1 MNLFFTLLRRR
12 AVLFGLLAVLLA
24 AVIAFYCIA
33 FSALDAVQ
41 TQRAAV
47 SGQYTTVGIPKLD
60 IDWQKVLFT
69 RDGGLT
75 ALSQQDTTYPGL
87 ITEDRRVFMTAHVPG
102 CQAVS
107 AYERGFFSEPAA
119 AYDAYAKSLSVLAVR
134 CTSVSEQTLETTEAI
149 AEKTGEDSF
158 TIKGYRTI
166 IAQRFDAA
174 FSLESIVSQFSGYD
188 NIFPPI
194 TDVHIGSGLYLNDGT
209 LPFKEGKTYLVF
221 GCVKPSNLIRVDYDE
236 NGDAIADFMSPGN
249 CFIAPASY
257 ETFSDNFAMYNGAGH
272 DFLFSWQSV
281 EADGINYLQL
291 DESSLPFCAEYE
303 GSVEAFLA
311 SDAGQV
317 WRETILPMCQTNYE
331 SAGVI
336 LTDNLES
343 MFWFNTGD
351 AAIIEGR
358 SFEAPEYANG
368 EDVCL
373 VSATYAMKNG
383 LSVGQELELD
393 LYRSQLTTR
402 TVLMG
407 EITVVQALAN
417 VHEPCKEEHR
427 LGIKKNYRIVG
438 IYSAP
443 EFETGEISFYAD
455 TIFIPKASVPNA
467 ANYEVLGNRLLYS
480 VILENGKADEFEAA
494 LEARDCGGLFA
505 YYDQDYNVLAE
516 TLDVMRGNALRM
528 LWIGSAL
535 FVLVAALFLLLFFR
549 QTADPARKLRLLGVS
564 AKRVRRQRYLAAVLL
579 IALASVLGAAGG
591 AGLYGAVSTR
601 ILSSYVAMRPAA
613 LLVSTAAQAFLLL
626 LAALICT
633 LATANQNLMQCR
645 KQR

>member
-33 FSALDAVQ
+33 FSAIDAVQ

-149 AEKTGEDSF
+149 AEKAGEDSF

-174 FSLESIVSQFSGYD
+174 FSLESIVSQFPGYD

-373 VSATYAMKNG
+373 VSAAYAMKNG
-383 LSVGQELELD
+383 LSVGDSIEMDFYKSTIGTMSLSAKSSFSE
-393 LYRSQLTTR
+393 SQLC
-402 TVLMG
+402 
-407 EITVVQALAN
+407 N
-417 VHEPCKEEHR
+417 VFEPCKEENR
-427 LGIKKNYRIVG
+427 LNIKKNYTIVG
-438 IYSAP
+438 VYSAP
-443 EFETGEISFYAD
+443 EFSISKHAFSAN
-455 TIFIPKASVPNA
+455 TIFIPKSSIPNA
-467 ANYEVLGNRLLYS
+467 SRYEDAWHSLLYS
-480 VILENGKADEFEAA
+480 LILENGKADEFEAA
-494 LEARDCGGLFA
+494 LEARDCGDLFA

-535 FVLVAALFLLLFFR
+535 FVLVVVLFLLLFFR

-564 AKRVRRQRYLAAVLL
+564 AKRVRRQRCLAAVLL

-626 LAALICT
+626 LAALVCT

-645 KQR
+645 K

>member
-60 IDWQKVLFT
+60 IDWRKVLFT

-107 AYERGFFSEPAA
+107 AYERSFFSEPAA

-149 AEKTGEDSF
+149 AEKAGEDSF

-174 FSLESIVSQFSGYD
+174 FSLESIVSQFPGYD

-373 VSATYAMKNG
+373 VSAAYAMKNG
-383 LSVGQELELD
+383 LSVGDSIEMDFYKSTIGTMSLSAKSSFSE
-393 LYRSQLTTR
+393 SQLC
-402 TVLMG
+402 
-407 EITVVQALAN
+407 N
-417 VHEPCKEEHR
+417 VFEPCKEENR
-427 LGIKKNYRIVG
+427 LNIKKNYTIVG
-438 IYSAP
+438 VYSAP
-443 EFETGEISFYAD
+443 EFSISKHAFSAN
-455 TIFIPKASVPNA
+455 TIFIPKSSIPNA
-467 ANYEVLGNRLLYS
+467 SRYEDAWHSLLYS
-480 VILENGKADEFEAA
+480 LILENGKADEFEAA

-564 AKRVRRQRYLAAVLL
+564 AKRVRRQRCLAAVLL

-626 LAALICT
+626 LAALVCT

-645 KQR
+645 K

>member
-1 MNLFFTLLRRR
+1 
-12 AVLFGLLAVLLA
+12 
-24 AVIAFYCIA
+24 
-33 FSALDAVQ
+33 
-41 TQRAAV
+41 
-47 SGQYTTVGIPKLD
+47 
-60 IDWQKVLFT
+60 
-69 RDGGLT
+69 
-75 ALSQQDTTYPGL
+75 
-87 ITEDRRVFMTAHVPG
+87 
-102 CQAVS
+102 
-107 AYERGFFSEPAA
+107 
-119 AYDAYAKSLSVLAVR
+119 
-134 CTSVSEQTLETTEAI
+134 
-149 AEKTGEDSF
+149 
-158 TIKGYRTI
+158 
-166 IAQRFDAA
+166 
-174 FSLESIVSQFSGYD
+174 
-188 NIFPPI
+188 
-194 TDVHIGSGLYLNDGT
+194 
-209 LPFKEGKTYLVF
+209 
-221 GCVKPSNLIRVDYDE
+221 
-236 NGDAIADFMSPGN
+236 
-249 CFIAPASY
+249 
-257 ETFSDNFAMYNGAGH
+257 
-272 DFLFSWQSV
+272 
-281 EADGINYLQL
+281 
-291 DESSLPFCAEYE
+291 
-303 GSVEAFLA
+303 
-311 SDAGQV
+311 
-317 WRETILPMCQTNYE
+317 MCQTNYE

-358 SFEAPEYANG
+358 GFEAPEYANG

-393 LYRSQLTTR
+393 LYRSKLTTR
-402 TVLMG
+402 LVAKEGLFASYK
-407 EITVVQALAN
+407 VAN
-417 VHEPCKEEHR
+417 VHEPCKEENR

-455 TIFIPKASVPNA
+455 TIFVPKASVPNA

-494 LEARDCGGLFA
+494 LEARDCGDLFA

-535 FVLVAALFLLLFFR
+535 FALAAALFLLLFFR

-564 AKRVRRQRYLAAVLL
+564 AKRVRRQRCLAAVLL
-579 IALASVLGAAGG
+579 IALACVLGAAGG

-626 LAALICT
+626 LAALVCT

-645 KQR
+645 K

>member
-60 IDWQKVLFT
+60 IDWRKVLFT

-107 AYERGFFSEPAA
+107 AYERSFFSEPAA

-149 AEKTGEDSF
+149 AEKAGEDSF

-174 FSLESIVSQFSGYD
+174 FSLESIVSQFPGYD

-373 VSATYAMKNG
+373 VSAAYAMKNG
-383 LSVGQELELD
+383 LSVGDSIEMDFYKSTIGTMSLSAKSSFSE
-393 LYRSQLTTR
+393 SQLC
-402 TVLMG
+402 
-407 EITVVQALAN
+407 N
-417 VHEPCKEEHR
+417 VFEPCKEENR
-427 LGIKKNYRIVG
+427 LNIKKNYTIVG
-438 IYSAP
+438 VYSAP
-443 EFETGEISFYAD
+443 EFSISKHAFSAN
-455 TIFIPKASVPNA
+455 TIFIPKSSIPNA
-467 ANYEVLGNRLLYS
+467 SRYEDAWHSLLYS
-480 VILENGKADEFEAA
+480 LILENGKADEFEAA
-494 LEARDCGGLFA
+494 LEARDCGDLFA

-535 FVLVAALFLLLFFR
+535 FALVAALFLLLFFR
-549 QTADPARKLRLLGVS
+549 QTADPAKKLRLLGVS

-626 LAALICT
+626 LAALVCT
-633 LATANQNLMQCR
+633 LATADQNLMQCR
-645 KQR
+645 K

>member
-60 IDWQKVLFT
+60 IDWRKVLFT

-107 AYERGFFSEPAA
+107 AYERSFFSEPAA

-149 AEKTGEDSF
+149 AEKAGEDSF

-174 FSLESIVSQFSGYD
+174 FSLESIVSQFPGYD

-373 VSATYAMKNG
+373 VSAAYAMKNG
-383 LSVGQELELD
+383 LSVGDSIEMDFYKSTIGTMSLSAKSSFSE
-393 LYRSQLTTR
+393 SQLC
-402 TVLMG
+402 
-407 EITVVQALAN
+407 N
-417 VHEPCKEEHR
+417 VFEPCKEENR
-427 LGIKKNYRIVG
+427 LNIKKNYTIVG
-438 IYSAP
+438 VYSAP
-443 EFETGEISFYAD
+443 EFSISKHAFSAN
-455 TIFIPKASVPNA
+455 TIFIPKSSIPNA
-467 ANYEVLGNRLLYS
+467 SRYEDAWHSLLYS
-480 VILENGKADEFEAA
+480 LILENGKADEFEAA

-535 FVLVAALFLLLFFR
+535 FALAAALFLLLFFR

-564 AKRVRRQRYLAAVLL
+564 AKRVRRQRCLAAVLL
-579 IALASVLGAAGG
+579 IALACVLGAAGG
-591 AGLYGAVSTR
+591 AGLYGAVSMR

-626 LAALICT
+626 LAALVCT

-645 KQR
+645 K

>member
-47 SGQYTTVGIPKLD
+47 SGQYTTIGIPTFDYK
-60 IDWQKVLFT
+60 WQKALT
-69 RDGGLT
+69 EDDGGEMKSL
-75 ALSQQDTTYPGL
+75 LLHKTTYPGL

-102 CQAVS
+102 SQAVS
-107 AYERGFFSEPAA
+107 AFERGFLSGPAE
-119 AYDAYAKSLSVLAVR
+119 AYDAYTKSLVVLAVR
-134 CTSVSEQTLETTEAI
+134 CTSSSEACYESSRATLDEETGQI
-149 AEKTGEDSF
+149 TGYKS
-158 TIKGYRTI
+158 YW
-166 IAQRFDAA
+166 QRL
-174 FSLESIVSQFSGYD
+174 FSSKFALESVLSQFPAYED
-188 NIFPPI
+188 VLPPI
-194 TDVHIGSGLYLNDGT
+194 TELSISSSLYPHNGK
-209 LPFKEGKTYLVF
+209 LPFEEGKTYLVF
-221 GCVKPSNLIRVDYDE
+221 GCIEPSSRSVVGFNEDGGFAV
-236 NGDAIADFMSPGN
+236 DFMFPGN
-249 CFIAPASY
+249 CWIHPGFMDAIYDSPFLF
-257 ETFSDNFAMYNGAGH
+257 EGPGH
-272 DFLFSWQSV
+272 DFLYSWQGVDS
-281 EADGINYLQL
+281 EDNGSYQQMDAD
-291 DESSLPFCAEYE
+291 SLPYCVEYE
-303 GSVEAFLA
+303 GSVEEFLS
-311 SDAGQV
+311 SDAGKV
-317 WRETILPMCQTNYE
+317 WRETILPMCQINYE

-343 MFWFNTGD
+343 VLWFNTGD

-358 SFEAPEYANG
+358 SFEAAEYANG
-368 EDVCL
+368 EEVCL
-373 VSATYAMKNG
+373 VSAAYAMKNG
-383 LSVGQELELD
+383 LAVGQELELD
-393 LYRSQLTTR
+393 LYRSQIKTR
-402 TVLMG
+402 TVF
-407 EITVVQALAN
+407 QSSLAVEMVPAN
-417 VHEPCKEEHR
+417 IHEPCKEQNR

-467 ANYEVLGNRLLYS
+467 ANYEVLGSRLLYS
-480 VILENGKADEFEAA
+480 VILENGRMPEFETAMG
-494 LEARDCGGLFA
+494 ARGCGGLFA

-549 QTADPARKLRLLGVS
+549 RTADPARKLRLLGVS

-613 LLVSTAAQAFLLL
+613 LLVSTAVQAFLLL
-626 LAALICT
+626 LAALVCT

-645 KQR
+645 KQG

>member
-60 IDWQKVLFT
+60 IDWRKVLFT

-134 CTSVSEQTLETTEAI
+134 CTASSEACYEANRSIIDEATNEIISTTYQQRMYYSTFTLESVI
-149 AEKTGEDSF
+149 
-158 TIKGYRTI
+158 
-166 IAQRFDAA
+166 
-174 FSLESIVSQFSGYD
+174 SQFPAYED
-188 NIFPPI
+188 ALPPI
-194 TDVHIGSGLYLNDGT
+194 TDLTISCSLYPNDGKI
-209 LPFKEGKTYLVF
+209 PFEEGKTYLVF
-221 GCVKPSNLIRVDYDE
+221 GCAIFSNREIVDYNE
-236 NGDAIADFMSPGN
+236 NEEVIYDLMSPGH
-249 CFIAPASY
+249 CLMHPGTD
-257 ETFSDNFAMYNGAGH
+257 EGGSDTGLFQFDGPGR
-272 DFLFSWQSV
+272 DFLFTWQGVSS
-281 EADGINYLQL
+281 EDDGTYQRLDAD
-291 DESSLPFCAEYE
+291 SLPFCAEYE
-303 GSVEAFLA
+303 GSVEEFLA

-358 SFEAPEYANG
+358 GFEAPEYANG

-393 LYRSQLTTR
+393 LYRSKLTTR
-402 TVLMG
+402 LVAKEGLFASYK
-407 EITVVQALAN
+407 VAN
-417 VHEPCKEEHR
+417 VHEPCKEENR

-455 TIFIPKASVPNA
+455 TIFVPKASVPNA

-494 LEARDCGGLFA
+494 LEARDCGDLFA

-535 FVLVAALFLLLFFR
+535 FVLVAVLFLLLFFR

-564 AKRVRRQRYLAAVLL
+564 AKRVKRQRCLAAVLL

-626 LAALICT
+626 LAALVCT

-645 KQR
+645 K